1 MACFTRWKGKNI
13 WKGDQC
19 VALMRGSYENCVDIN
34 AKQIACIGQICK
46 KQDAQY
52 TRYMSES
59 SLPPILFRRH
69 NNFTSPNLVYTAIP
83 RYRKIKWK
91 SRYQASTYRIRE
103 HHINHP
109 MHISWW
115 RRKNTPTE
123 RQWEREWGSEREAL
137 SRHWKCIS
145 NMYGYSDLSGLSV
158 QWRRERLQSV
168 IKHGNNA
175 MLLCA
180 TRMRHYNFN
189 CVSDIWMQLIHPL
202 FHATEKVITI
212 PYI

>member
-1 MACFTRWKGKNI
+1 MCVCLFDLKMEETKNYYLRAFHNVRWHVLQDGRERIFEKGTN
-13 WKGDQC
+13 
-19 VALMRGSYENCVDIN
+19 LMRGSYENCVDIN

-123 RQWEREWGSEREAL
+123 RQ
-137 SRHWKCIS
+137 
-145 NMYGYSDLSGLSV
+145 
-158 QWRRERLQSV
+158 
-168 IKHGNNA
+168 
-175 MLLCA
+175 
-180 TRMRHYNFN
+180 
-189 CVSDIWMQLIHPL
+189 
-202 FHATEKVITI
+202 
-212 PYI
+212 